1 MSHLFLIL
9 FVITIQKSIMVRPTV
24 LQGHDI
30 FELSL
35 IMEMVVKGLIDHNI
49 YLCMYM
55 YKRKKYNLDAT

>member
-1 MSHLFLIL
+1 
-9 FVITIQKSIMVRPTV
+9 MVRPTV

-49 YLCMYM
+49 YLCMYVHVQ
-55 YKRKKYNLDAT
+55 KEKYNLDAT

>member
-1 MSHLFLIL
+1 
-9 FVITIQKSIMVRPTV
+9 MVRPTV